1 MQERLKMKWPG
12 TIRIAPTKS
21 ERFVRLLFSRLG
33 CHPQR
38 VKKSVFV
45 PVIAAILALFA
56 APFCPA
62 QVKGYWRAASSL
74 AHSITGDISI
84 AKSDITINYYVFALV
99 PVRALNTNE
108 VAAAFDA
115 DVNSN
120 ATGYLYH
127 LNVPASRR
135 FMHHNTLCGTEETQW
150 MATYE
155 SGRTLQVA
163 FFSGATP
170 PVITVDALANTMNL
184 CGTYTYSR

>member
-1 MQERLKMKWPG
+1 MQERVKKKRPG
-12 TIRIAPTKS
+12 TIRIAPGEGS
-21 ERFVRLLFSRLG
+21 WFLRLLFPRLE

-38 VKKSVFV
+38 VKKFVLV
-45 PVIAAILALFA
+45 PVIAAILALPA
-56 APFCPA
+56 APLCSA

-84 AKSDITINYYVFALV
+84 AKSEITINYSMFALV
-99 PVRALNTNE
+99 PVRVLNTNE

-150 MATYE
+150 MATYV

-163 FFSGATP
+163 FFSGSTP